1 MKTNTYHLHVE
12 SEKMIQMDLFT
23 KQKYSTHRH
32 RKQVYGYQ
40 RGKGRSD
47 KLGMWD

>member
-1 MKTNTYHLHVE
+1 MKTNTYDLHVE

-23 KQKYSTHRH
+23 KQKQTHRH

>member
-1 MKTNTYHLHVE
+1 MYHLHVE

-23 KQKYSTHRH
+23 KQKQTHRH

-47 KLGMWD
+47 KLGTWD